1 MLFRDIPGLSDIKQ
15 TLIGAIRQGQVA
27 HAQLFFGN
35 EGGGNLAMALA
46 YATFL
51 NCEDKQPDDA
61 CGRCYACSKLNKLIH
76 PDFHQIFP
84 VATTKKVT
92 ANPLSENF
100 LPDWRNFLK
109 ESPYYCLSDW
119 LGFIGTENKQA
130 NISAEESR
138 QVIGKLSLKAFEAE
152 YKVLMLWLPEMMH
165 VSAANALLKIL
176 EEPPPKTVFLL
187 VSHQPDKVLTTIR
200 SRTQLVQIRAFTD
213 AEIAEVLTAQHR
225 VEARRAAQIAQL
237 SDGNLNRALR
247 LTADAR
253 EDHHELFRHWM
264 NLCAMRKYA
273 ELIEWTEKFS
283 KLSRDAQKN
292 LMQYGM
298 GMVREALVWSQQ
310 ERGLVRLEGE
320 ELAFVERF
328 SKIMSL
334 EKAEWLYEQFNE
346 ACFHLE
352 RNGSPKIVFLDT
364 SLTVAAGIR
373 S

>member
-1 MLFRDIPGLSDIKQ
+1 MLFKDIPGLTDIKK
-15 TLIGAIRQGQVA
+15 TLITAIKQGHVA

-35 EGGGNLAMALA
+35 EGGGSLAMALA
-46 YATFL
+46 YATYL
-51 NCEDKQPDDA
+51 NCEDKEPDDA
-61 CGRCYACSKLNKLIH
+61 CGRCYSCTKLNKLIH

-84 VATTKKVT
+84 VATTKKVSS
-92 ANPLSENF
+92 NPLSENF

-109 ESPYYCLSDW
+109 ESPYNCLSDW
-119 LGFIGTENKQA
+119 LAFIGTENKQA

-138 QVIGKLSLKAFEAE
+138 QVIGKLSLKAFEAQ
-152 YKVLMLWLPEMMH
+152 YKVLLLWLPEMLH

-187 VSHQPDKVLTTIR
+187 VSLQPDKVLTTIR
-200 SRTQLVQIRAFTD
+200 SRTQLVQIRAFSD
-213 AEIAEVLTAQHR
+213 GEIAQVLTAAHG
-225 VEARRAAQIAQL
+225 VEPRRAAQIAQL

-247 LTADAR
+247 LTGDSR
-253 EDHHELFRHWM
+253 EDHHEMFRNWM

-273 ELIEWTEKFS
+273 DLVEWTEKFS

-292 LMQYGM
+292 LMQYGI
-298 GMVREALVWSQQ
+298 GMIREALVWSQQ

-328 SKIMSL
+328 SKIMTL
-334 EKAEWLYEQFNE
+334 EKAEWLYEQLNE

-352 RNGSPKIVFLDT
+352 RNGNPKIVFLDT

-373 S
+373 